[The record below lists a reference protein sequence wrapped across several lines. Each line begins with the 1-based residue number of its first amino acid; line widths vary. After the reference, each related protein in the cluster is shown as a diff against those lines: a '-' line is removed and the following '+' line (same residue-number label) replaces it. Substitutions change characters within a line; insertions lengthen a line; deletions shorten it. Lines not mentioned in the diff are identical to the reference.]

1 MDLKSHRFILYFQEE
16 QANELCQVATVRT
29 FQDGMLV
36 FEENEIPDSLY
47 LVLAGEVEFSKSIGP
62 NQYQTIAWSHPNDF
76 FGEFGVLDGQPRSAR
91 AICRGE
97 TILAKIPREQLMDI
111 LERTPGSVVM
121 KLFSHIIQYL
131 RVTTDQYVREIM
143 HKQKMALIG
152 EMVNTIVHDFKSP
165 FTGIQLSCSM
175 IRDIHQDDEETQEW
189 CSLIETQVARM
200 LSMAEELLEFT
211 RGISS
216 LQKKPIKLSELL
228 AKFEKLNR
236 IYLRDAKVDLV
247 VNGLEEIVLWADENK
262 LIRVLQN
269 LIGNAVDAFDG
280 KGGRIEITASEQNQW
295 VNLKIADNG
304 PGIPPEIQDR
314 LFDAFVTYGKRGGT
328 GLGTAIVRS
337 IINAHGGDISFTSSS
352 AGTTFLIRLPQTETP
367 GGNSIN
373 AVNAANAVNA
383 VNAVNS
389 PTVLQDNY
397 PVETINYKKI

>member
-16 QANELCQVATVRT
+16 QATELCQVATVRS

-47 LVLAGEVEFSKSIGP
+47 LVLAGEVEFSKSLGP

-97 TILAKIPREQLMDI
+97 TVLAKIPCDQLMNI
-111 LERTPGSVVM
+111 LERTPGNVVM
-121 KLFSHIIQYL
+121 KLFSHVIQYL
-131 RVTTDQYVREIM
+131 RITTDQYVHEIM

-152 EMVNTIVHDFKSP
+152 EMVNAIVHDFKSP
-165 FTGIQLSCSM
+165 FTGIQLSSSM

-189 CSLIETQVARM
+189 CYLIETQVTRM
-200 LSMAEELLEFT
+200 LGMAEELLEFT
-211 RGISS
+211 RGTST
-216 LQKKPIKLSELL
+216 LQKKPVNLSEIL
-228 AKFEKLNR
+228 AKFERLNR
-236 IYLRDAKVDLV
+236 IYLKDAKVDFV
-247 VNGLEEIVLWADENK
+247 VAGVDEIVLWADENK

-269 LIGNAVDAFDG
+269 LIVNAVDAFDG
-280 KGGRIEITASEQNQW
+280 KGGRIEVTASEENQW
-295 VNLKIADNG
+295 VSLKITDNG

-337 IINAHGGDISFTSSS
+337 IINAHGGDISFTSNS
-352 AGTTFLIRLPQTETP
+352 AGTTFLIRLPQSETQRE
-367 GGNSIN
+367 SL
-373 AVNAANAVNA
+373 
-383 VNAVNS
+383 VNS
-389 PTVLQDNY
+389 VNSVNSSTVIKENHPLSTVNH
-397 PVETINYKKI
+397 